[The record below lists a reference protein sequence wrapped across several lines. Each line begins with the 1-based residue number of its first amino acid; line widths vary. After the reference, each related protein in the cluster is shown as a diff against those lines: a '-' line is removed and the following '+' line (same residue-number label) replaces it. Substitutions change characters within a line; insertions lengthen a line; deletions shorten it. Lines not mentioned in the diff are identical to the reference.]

1 MKKARRIECFKN
13 EIKKYVTDYYI
24 TGSILIGR
32 KIKKQQKENKKD
44 EKIQNEQTNK
54 PKKQKREKFSF
65 YLNIK
70 EYNNRKIEGKIQDN
84 PEYGPKSE
92 LFIEKIYKFAFK
104 QKKKNLFEICKT
116 ENEKYFGDKQY
127 IAAYLNICL
136 GNLLKKLNFY
146 KDRASK
152 KILYYNKNE
161 INKLEGSS
169 KNSYYLYFPALKT
182 ICETYEYGNIFMKL
196 LPKSIVKFNKSY
208 EYYFYLMKEEKNL
221 YIEEAIEEFKNKV
234 INRRGMKIYN
244 QTMIKINDIIYEN
257 PYEID
262 FIDKEGKKRTVGEYY
277 MNYWNIRLDNAKMPI
292 AIRYVDKGG
301 KLKGNDIITIYI
313 PCSQLQAIGNVF
325 DERINIK
332 DLIEEPSKKY
342 KKIINYRYLI
352 EDKFYN
358 SNNSNKKELY
368 NYLGKKFD
376 PVIAQGQIIKPPK
389 IIFGKS
395 SIEAKCNGAIEIKGT
410 VPYNDKKE
418 PYNVDIYLLGLTDE
432 KGEFIWNKLNE
443 ASKEL
448 GIKLSLKNKDI
459 LKFSY
464 NAKEFENGIKSYFD
478 KYNDYYKENKDKI
491 EFFLCLWIL
500 R

>member
-32 KIKKQQKENKKD
+32 KIKKQQEENKQD

-277 MNYWNIRLDNAKMPI
+277 MNYWNIRLDNSKMPI

-313 PCSQLQAIGNVF
+313 PCSQL
-325 DERINIK
+325 
-332 DLIEEPSKKY
+332 
-342 KKIINYRYLI
+342 
-352 EDKFYN
+352 
-358 SNNSNKKELY
+358 
-368 NYLGKKFD
+368 
-376 PVIAQGQIIKPPK
+376 
-389 IIFGKS
+389 
-395 SIEAKCNGAIEIKGT
+395 
-410 VPYNDKKE
+410 
-418 PYNVDIYLLGLTDE
+418 
-432 KGEFIWNKLNE
+432 KL
-443 ASKEL
+443 
-448 GIKLSLKNKDI
+448 
-459 LKFSY
+459 
-464 NAKEFENGIKSYFD
+464 
-478 KYNDYYKENKDKI
+478 
-491 EFFLCLWIL
+491 
-500 R
+500 